1 MRRLA
6 DRAATLLWQRTVA
19 ASQRTSSTCRPLAGA
34 SLAARTPSSEVGC
47 AADAFA
53 AQSAQLS
60 GSHRGRRLHAVSAAA
75 TAQPDAQHGPD
86 DRAVSLAFPTFM
98 VWGAN
103 TDVGKTLVSA
113 GLAAAAARA
122 KVH

>member
-1 MRRLA
+1 MLR
-6 DRAATLLWQRTVA
+6 TL
-19 ASQRTSSTCRPLAGA
+19 SQRQVLGLSPGAG
-34 SLAARTPSSEVGC
+34 SNNT
-47 AADAFA
+47 
-53 AQSAQLS
+53 
-60 GSHRGRRLHAVSAAA
+60 RRLHAFPAA
-75 TAQPDAQHGPD
+75 TAQPDARHGAD

-122 KVH
+122 KVRRLI